1 MLFGVYQLTSVI
13 KLSEVRAVRR
23 ALALLTLL
31 VLALSFLGSCSGG
44 GGGSSGSTLKKEDL
58 IIMLGNSITARGDWS
73 GLMPNNTVLNM
84 GVGGDRTSGMLSRL
98 ASALARN
105 PKVLCVMGG
114 INDLIAHAS
123 VNSVYNN
130 LEQIVLRAK
139 AAGVYVIIQGTLMTG
154 AAYPNSGTL
163 NPAIRDQLNP
173 MLSALAS
180 RESNVRYLDVNR
192 VLGNGSETKD
202 EYLTADRLH
211 INDAAYALWASE
223 LQKVLP

>member
-1 MLFGVYQLTSVI
+1 MKRT
-13 KLSEVRAVRR
+13 
-23 ALALLTLL
+23 LALLVFL

-58 IIMLGNSITARGDWS
+58 IIMLGNSITARGNW
-73 GLMPNNTVLNM
+73 GALLPNNTVLNM

-98 ASALARN
+98 SSALARN
-105 PKVLCVMGG
+105 PKVICVMGG

-123 VNSVYNN
+123 VNSVYSN

-139 AAGVYVIIQGTLMTG
+139 AAGVFVILQGTLMTG
-154 AAYPNSGTL
+154 NLYPNAGTL

-173 MLSALAS
+173 MLSALAG
-180 RESNVRYLDVNR
+180 RESNVRYLDMNR
-192 VLGNGSETKD
+192 FLGNGAETKD
-202 EYLTADRLH
+202 EYLTADHLH
-211 INDAAYALWASE
+211 INDAAYGVWATE